1 MSSNKPGMIYR
12 LIDAYFEGSTTTE
25 EERLLKQMLA
35 SPTLKEDDEIRAA
48 RAVLGFAAAANRTPK
63 TRRQPG
69 HKWLIAAA
77 MTGLS
82 IAVCATLMLTATHG
96 EQSTAVIYAQ
106 GRELHNVDLALAAMH
121 SQLSDIGEANLA
133 EPESAVSLLREF
145 GDSWSE

>member
-1 MSSNKPGMIYR
+1 MSSNKPGIIYR

-48 RAVLGFAAAANRTPK
+48 R
-63 TRRQPG
+63 
-69 HKWLIAAA
+69 AAA

-133 EPESAVSLLREF
+133 EPEGAVSLLREF